1 MDLNSLLRRNY
12 DDIGEAAV
20 EIPAAVEWLNQ
31 TLQYYLSVK
40 VTDQAELSRTKAD
53 VYRKLRDGGY
63 EEQYADKMTEAA
75 LERAVALD
83 DNIRQLYSNC
93 AESEALVERLRNT
106 IKVLLTRLDI
116 LRTVESTRRH
126 VDKVSGDIR

>member
-1 MDLNSLLRRNY
+1 MNHLLRGTY
-12 DDIGEAAV
+12 DDIGEAAI

-31 TLQYYLSVK
+31 TLQYYLMTK
-40 VTDQAELSRTKAD
+40 VNDQAEVTRTKAD

-63 EEQYADKMTEAA
+63 EAQYGDKMTEAA

-83 DNIRQLYSNC
+83 DDVRQANANV
-93 AESEALVERLRNT
+93 AESEAMVERLRNT
-106 IKVLLTRLDI
+106 IRTLLIRLDI

-126 VDKVSGDIR
+126 VDRVAGDIR